1 MANALPANSGTTSWL
16 NAQVA
21 RTIRNSLTW
30 NSIGAVLL
38 VLLVWMT
45 SDYFYWF
52 FRGPT
57 PASDAQL
64 MEMIAQGGQRSII
77 GYVSSTERKLQA
89 TNWSEVVT
97 MDDGRKEKVHTS
109 TPYFLLPV
117 DDKYLLVLAKESSET
132 NLVGPLSHARELD
145 RRVIKSL
152 ESENPQLA
160 GKILPVVMNA
170 EAAFSVLA
178 YLLMPVLVLWGGWL
192 LWNFTMAWQRS
203 ANPAY
208 HPIVKQLARY
218 GDADDLA
225 KQINREASSD
235 TALRFGKAILTDSWL
250 LRPTAFGAQVVRLAD
265 LVWAYHLQQSA
276 ESFAVLMTSDKKAHA
291 LSLKADDAVSLIRAL
306 PKRQPDAIYGYDKAR
321 HQRWRKDPQS
331 VIDEIRAA

>member
-1 MANALPANSGTTSWL
+1 MANVHSANPNTTSWL

-21 RTIRNSLTW
+21 RTIRNSLVW
-30 NSIGAVLL
+30 NSIGALLL
-38 VLLVWMT
+38 VLLLWMT
-45 SDYFYWF
+45 SDYLYWF

-57 PASDAQL
+57 AASDAEIL
-64 MEMIAQGGQRSII
+64 KMIDQGSQRSII
-77 GYVSSTERKLQA
+77 GYVSSSDRKLQQ

-97 MDDGRKEKVHTS
+97 MDDGQKERVHTD
-109 TPYFLLPV
+109 TPYFLMPV
-117 DDKYLLVLAKESSET
+117 EDKYLLVQAKESLET
-132 NLVGPLSHARELD
+132 NLVGPLSHAREID
-145 RRVIKSL
+145 QRVMKSL

-170 EAAFSVLA
+170 EAAFSVFA
-178 YLLMPVLVLWGGWL
+178 YIVIPILVLWGGWL
-192 LWNFTMAWQRS
+192 LWNFTLAWQRS

-218 GDADDLA
+218 GDADTLA
-225 KQINREASSD
+225 KQIDHEANGE
-235 TALRFGKAILTDSWL
+235 TTLRFGKAILTDSWL

-276 ESFAVLMTSDKKAHA
+276 ESFAVLMTADKKTHA
-291 LSLKADDAVSLIRAL
+291 LSLKADDAASLIRAL
-306 PKRQPDAIYGYDKAR
+306 PKRQPNAIYGYEKAR
-321 HQRWRKDPQS
+321 HLRWRKDPQS